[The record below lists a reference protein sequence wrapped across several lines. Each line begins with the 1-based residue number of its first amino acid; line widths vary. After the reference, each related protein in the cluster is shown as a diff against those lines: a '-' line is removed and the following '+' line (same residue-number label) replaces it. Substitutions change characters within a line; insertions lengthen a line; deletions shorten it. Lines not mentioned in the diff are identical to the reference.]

1 MAKKIY
7 NKNAREAH
15 LMAEAYQRVHN
26 ESAESIEDRFASA
39 VEYAGD
45 VGEFNVQDFLEFKPY
60 IANWD
65 TLLEIIDEENT
76 EGFSE
81 RWEEIKFGRSED
93 AEGDWVKN
101 TPAGR
106 EDGNEPTN
114 NRNILGYDWTN
125 LDHETHKMLSMA
137 EDLLGNLDDS
147 GYGELAQRGISGVDD
162 NYDDGAV
169 NMLYNLID
177 QGWTKGSKAWKLSRK
192 IVDFGLDGLA
202 SEDAEE
208 PRHLS
213 ALKRMQRDIMN
224 GMTAKESMEGMMI
237 HPSHMRDLLE
247 EYLKWSEEWSEGPF
261 ETGFEDAEG
270 VDHISEAI
278 KEMIKTFLDDDKFEG
293 GLQDAFDLTI
303 EQIGDSLGYY
313 TIDNIGL

>member
-93 AEGDWVKN
+93 AERITDVFYKYVDKIEQDIYNGMDFKESMISNEIDPSHWKDLLDIY
-101 TPAGR
+101 TEYMKDKTEGPFETGF
-106 EDGNEPTN
+106 EDGEGAGQMND
-114 NRNILGYDWTN
+114 ILGQLKTIALSDK
-125 LDHETHKMLSMA
+125 DHETHKMLSMA

-162 NYDDGAV
+162 NYDDDAID
-169 NMLYNLID
+169 MLYNLID

-202 SEDAEE
+202 SEDAEISGDG
-208 PRHLS
+208 RS
-213 ALKRMQRDIMN
+213 ARDIPPDVA
-224 GMTAKESMEGMMI
+224 GKIAKQQADDASDAAAEEQRQRRL
-237 HPSHMRDLLE
+237 HAPS
-247 EYLKWSEEWSEGPF
+247 P
-261 ETGFEDAEG
+261 A
-270 VDHISEAI
+270 
-278 KEMIKTFLDDDKFEG
+278 DKFGRE
-293 GLQDAFDLTI
+293 
-303 EQIGDSLGYY
+303 
-313 TIDNIGL
+313 